1 MYTDPKSVYTSTKA
15 ATSVH
20 DASPHKLISLLFEAC
35 QENLAVAKGA
45 MQRGEV
51 KKKTESIKKA
61 MDIVVRLQG
70 SLNLDDGGQIARNLD
85 DLYTF
90 CVNRLAMANASNDE
104 SMIDEVFRV
113 IAELKLG
120 WSQIEYATKA

>member
-1 MYTDPKSVYTSTKA
+1 MYTDPKSVYTSTRA
-15 ATSVH
+15 STSVH

-45 MQRGEV
+45 MRRGEV
-51 KKKTESIKKA
+51 KKKIEAIKKA
-61 MDIVVRLQG
+61 MDIVVRLQA
-70 SLNLDDGGQIARNLD
+70 SLNLEDGGQIALNLD

-104 SMIDEVFRV
+104 DMIDEVFKV

-120 WSQIEYATKA
+120 WSQIEHTN

>member
-1 MYTDPKSVYTSTKA
+1 MYTDPKSVYTSTRA
-15 ATSVH
+15 STSVH

-45 MQRGEV
+45 MRRGEV
-51 KKKTESIKKA
+51 KKKIEAIKKA
-61 MDIVVRLQG
+61 MDIVVRLQA
-70 SLNLDDGGQIARNLD
+70 SLNLEDGGQIALNLD

-104 SMIDEVFRV
+104 GMIDEVFKV

-120 WSQIEYATKA
+120 WSQIEHTN

>member
-15 ATSVH
+15 STSVH

-35 QENLAVAKGA
+35 LENLAVAKGA
-45 MQRGEV
+45 IRRGEV
-51 KKKTESIKKA
+51 KKKIEAIKKA
-61 MDIVVRLQG
+61 MDIVVRLQA
-70 SLNLDDGGQIARNLD
+70 SLNLDDGGQVALNLD

-104 SMIDEVFRV
+104 GMIDEVFKV
-113 IAELKLG
+113 IAEIKLG
-120 WSQIEYATKA
+120 WSQIEHANKA